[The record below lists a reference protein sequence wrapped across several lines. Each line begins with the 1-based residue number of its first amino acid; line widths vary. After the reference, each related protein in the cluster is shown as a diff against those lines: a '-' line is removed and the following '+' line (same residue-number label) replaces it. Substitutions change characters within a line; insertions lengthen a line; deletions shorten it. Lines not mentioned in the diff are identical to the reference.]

1 MKILQKI
8 NPGNYGERN
17 IPERGGTGKVRSYW
31 ESVVHTILKGMRKNP
46 VIYTVQIED
55 DPKGKTPVLHKS
67 LLLLSDSLLDHFDR
81 DLNL

>member
-1 MKILQKI
+1 MHQITEAKSAEYDENCIVK
-8 NPGNYGERN
+8 
-17 IPERGGTGKVRSYW
+17 
-31 ESVVHTILKGMRKNP
+31 SVVMRKNP